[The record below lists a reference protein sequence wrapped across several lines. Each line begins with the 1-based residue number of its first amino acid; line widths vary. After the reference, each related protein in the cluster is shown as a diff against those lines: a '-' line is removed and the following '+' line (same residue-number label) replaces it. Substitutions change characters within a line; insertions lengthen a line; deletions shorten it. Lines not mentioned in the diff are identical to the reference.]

1 MSGGVVPLL
10 LLGGGVHV
18 AGRTR
23 GEVPFSMLFLSLS
36 LTLAANV
43 ATLALP
49 PAAQDA
55 PTAPPGA
62 PDSTQEQPAQPVEPV
77 TEQEQPVPPQ
87 SGSTAALEELLKR
100 LSAERSQPSVVAPS
114 DAAPDLLEGDTFD
127 PLRLLARLTRA
138 SDSIGVMRPDG
149 LRRDLQFWDKVYGL
163 EAGDEV
169 RQDGRGCALLEYED
183 GANFRF
189 DGEAIWRMASD
200 ALANPRE
207 LEIVRLARY
216 ADLWLGRGDVDTVFW
231 LPGGNELAAN
241 GSRIV
246 LQDHD
251 RRAIEIRVTGP
262 SPAVV
267 RSPYLGGRAV
277 RVRPGQRIFLPVLA
291 EPVAFVPHL
300 VREASLF
307 DEMRG
312 RLRVQAPEAIDVE
325 PLDQALEL
333 TGSGPIPGI
342 VRACGARL
350 VMQPGQ
356 TMRLTRAPLGAPR
369 RQEQDE

>member
-1 MSGGVVPLL
+1 
-10 LLGGGVHV
+10 
-18 AGRTR
+18 
-23 GEVPFSMLFLSLS
+23 MLFLLLS
-36 LTLAANV
+36 FASGGSGALQDV
-43 ATLALP
+43 AP
-49 PAAQDA
+49 PAQAA
-55 PTAPPGA
+55 PA
-62 PDSTQEQPAQPVEPV
+62 PAQE
-77 TEQEQPVPPQ
+77 TPP
-87 SGSTAALEELLKR
+87 SGSSEALEELLRK
-100 LSAERSQPSVVAPS
+100 LSAERDQPAVVAPS
-114 DAAPDLLEGDTFD
+114 AAAPPAADGAPFDLT
-127 PLRLLARLTRA
+127 RLLARLTRA
-138 SDSIGVMRPDG
+138 SDSVEVVRPDG

-189 DGEAIWRMASD
+189 DGEAIWRMTSD
-200 ALANPRE
+200 ALVEPRE

-216 ADLWLGRGDVDTVFW
+216 ADLWLGRGGVDTVLW

-241 GSRIV
+241 GTRVV

-251 RRAIEIRVTGP
+251 RRALEVRVTGP
-262 SPAVV
+262 NPVVV

-300 VREASLF
+300 AREAVLF
-307 DEMRG
+307 DERRG
-312 RLRVQAPEAIDVE
+312 QLRVQAPEAVGLAPIDQQMV
-325 PLDQALEL
+325 L
-333 TGSGPIPGI
+333 TGDGPIPGI
-342 VRACGARL
+342 ARACGARL
-350 VMQPGQ
+350 VLQPGQ